1 MAISDLQARQGNV
14 VITGEIIEK
23 GDTRTFDKFGKQGRV
38 CNAKIKDDSGQIILS
53 LWNEDIEK
61 VKVGDRIKI
70 TNGWVSE
77 YQGELQLST
86 GKFGKLEILGE
97 GAAKEEAPA
106 AAMPAPK
113 PAKKDD
119 LKDIGKEIEE
129 IAKEEE
135 ELEEVGEEEFVDEEE

>member
-1 MAISDLQARQGNV
+1 MAISELAARQGNV

-23 GDTRTFDKFGKQGRV
+23 GDVRTFDKFGKQGRV

-86 GKFGKLEILGE
+86 GKFGKLEILD
-97 GAAKEEAPA
+97 ASAPQEAPA
-106 AAMPAPK
+106 APKPAPK
-113 PAKKDD
+113 EG
-119 LKDIGKEIEE
+119 LKEIGEKIEE